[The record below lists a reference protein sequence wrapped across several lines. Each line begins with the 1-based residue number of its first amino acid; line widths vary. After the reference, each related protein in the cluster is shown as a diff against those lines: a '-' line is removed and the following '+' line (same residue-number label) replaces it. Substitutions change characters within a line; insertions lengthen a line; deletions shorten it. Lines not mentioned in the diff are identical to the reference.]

1 MSTRFWTGSAAL
13 IGGSAI
19 LGLTMGSFATRL
31 PPREVISYASTTSDE
46 RDDSLSAVSSEP
58 DHGPG
63 EIICKGCGPT
73 LAERRMAADNPGWDP
88 DGMIDG
94 PDDPVA
100 ADYDAQD
107 VTVPAPSAPSAT
119 HRLPANIQRFADG
132 EEGASPVASS
142 PAIMTTTASGAPPI

>member
-31 PPREVISYASTTSDE
+31 PPREVASYASTASD
-46 RDDSLSAVSSEP
+46 DGYDSLSADSPQP

-63 EIICKGCGPT
+63 EIVCKGCGPT
-73 LAERRMAADNPGWDP
+73 LAERRMAADNPGWSS

-100 ADYDAQD
+100 ADYGAQD
-107 VTVPAPSAPSAT
+107 VSASVPSVSSDT
-119 HRLPANIQRFADG
+119 HRLPADIQRFANG
-132 EEGASPVASS
+132 EEGASPVASP
-142 PAIMTTTASGAPPI
+142 PAVMPTVAPAAPPI